1 MYAAFAPM
9 RYQCCLLPGRD
20 PTLSWR
26 QVDHFTCHL
35 SFVICHLLLVTCH
48 LQRQCRLST
57 FFFGGGGI
65 AENLRCL
72 LLIFTNF
79 RSQLCA
85 VCLQRGRQGVP
96 FFNKKSSEVQDP
108 QKHNSNFPPQGNI
121 SPGTKLE
128 EGKGNAASG
137 DDSSLLR
144 AMMM

>member
-35 SFVICHLLLVTCH
+35 SLVTCTASVVCP
-48 LQRQCRLST
+48 L
-57 FFFGGGGI
+57 FGGLI
-65 AENLRCL
+65 AEKLLCL
-72 LLIFTNF
+72 LLIFTTF
-79 RSQLCA
+79 RPQLCA

-96 FFNKKSSEVQDP
+96 IFQQETFEGP
-108 QKHNSNFPPQGNI
+108 QIQINRFLPQGNI

-137 DDSSLLR
+137 NDSSLLR
-144 AMMM
+144 AMMMWSHRA